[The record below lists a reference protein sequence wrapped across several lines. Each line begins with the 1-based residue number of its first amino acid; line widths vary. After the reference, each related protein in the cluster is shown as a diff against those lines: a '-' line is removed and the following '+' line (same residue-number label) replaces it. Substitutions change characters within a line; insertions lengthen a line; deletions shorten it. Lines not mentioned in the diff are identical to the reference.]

1 MPNLSSAQI
10 FVVDDEAAN
19 VRLLTRIL
27 ESEGYTSVRA
37 FTDSAAALEAA
48 SVWCPDLVL
57 LDLHM
62 PQVDGLDFLAS
73 LRAHA
78 GEDEFVPVL
87 VVTGDVTRT
96 ALRSALERGANE
108 FVTKP
113 IDADEILL
121 RVRNLLSI
129 RSAYQELRG
138 SNAELAEA
146 LRVRTRSEDDVAADR
161 EHRAE
166 VIRAIADR
174 GGPAMV
180 FQPIVELTSGAAVG
194 VEALARFGSEPERG
208 PDAWFADAA
217 ALGLGTELELSAIES
232 ALRHLSEL
240 DPSLIVAVN
249 VSAATMLQPAF
260 LERLS
265 SWPLG
270 RMSFEVTEHQPVDDY
285 DSLAGVTAEL
295 RDRGALVCVDDAG
308 AGYASLRHILK
319 LRPNVIK
326 LDLTLVRDIDT
337 DPVKRAL
344 ASALTRFATELGAAL
359 TAEGIETASELATVR
374 ALGVDFGQGY
384 FIAQPGPA
392 KTVCQANALAAV
404 EVG

>member
-1 MPNLSSAQI
+1 MPNLTSAQI
-10 FVVDDEAAN
+10 FVVDDEVAN
-19 VRLLTRIL
+19 VRLMTRIL

-37 FTDSAAALEAA
+37 FTDSAAALAAA
-48 SVWCPDLVL
+48 SLFCPDLVL

-62 PQVDGLDFLAS
+62 PHVDGLDFLAS

-78 GEDEFVPVL
+78 EDEFVPVL
-87 VVTGDVTRT
+87 MVTGDVTRT

-113 IDADEILL
+113 IDADEMLL

-129 RSAYQELRG
+129 RRAYQELRDT
-138 SNAELAEA
+138 NAELAEE
-146 LRVRTRSEDDVAADR
+146 LRVRTRDDDDVAADR
-161 EHRAE
+161 EHRAD
-166 VIRAIADR
+166 VIRAIAAR

-180 FQPIVELTSGAAVG
+180 FQPIVELASGAAVG
-194 VEALARFGSEPERG
+194 VEALARFGSEPDRG

-249 VSAATMLQPAF
+249 VSAATMLEPAF
-260 LERLS
+260 RARLS
-265 SWPLG
+265 SWPLS

-285 DSLAGVTAEL
+285 DPLAEVTAEL

-308 AGYASLRHILK
+308 AGYASLRHILQ
-319 LRPNVIK
+319 LHPNVIK
-326 LDLTLVRDIDT
+326 LDLTLVRDIDS

-344 ASALTRFATELGAAL
+344 ASALTRFASELGAAL

-384 FIAQPGPA
+384 FIAQPGAA
-392 KTVCQANALAAV
+392 KSVCQANALVAAQT
-404 EVG
+404 G

>member
-1 MPNLSSAQI
+1 MPNLTSAQI
-10 FVVDDEAAN
+10 YVVDDDAAN
-19 VRLLTRIL
+19 VRLMTRIL
-27 ESEGYTSVRA
+27 ESDGYTSVRA
-37 FTDSAAALEAA
+37 FTDPAAALEAA
-48 SVWCPDLVL
+48 SLWCPDLVL

-62 PQVDGLDFLAS
+62 PDLDGLDFLES
-73 LRAHA
+73 LRAHV
-78 GEDEFVPVL
+78 GEDELVPVI
-87 VVTGDVTRT
+87 VITGDATRT

-113 IDADEILL
+113 IDADEVLL

-129 RSAYQELRG
+129 RFAHRELRHH
-138 SNAELAEA
+138 NAELADA
-146 LRVRTRSEDDVAADR
+146 LRTRTRSEDVVAADR
-161 EHRAE
+161 EHRAQ
-166 VIRAIADR
+166 VIRSIADR

-180 FQPIVELTSGAAVG
+180 FQPIVELTTGTAVG
-194 VEALARFGSEPERG
+194 VEALARFGTEPERG

-217 ALGLGTELELSAIES
+217 ALGLGTELELSAIGS

-260 LERLS
+260 RDRLHA
-265 SWPLG
+265 WPLE
-270 RMSFEVTEHQPVDDY
+270 RMSFEVTEHHPVDDY
-285 DSLAGVTAEL
+285 DTLAEVTADL
-295 RDRGALVCVDDAG
+295 RARGALVCVDDAG

-326 LDLTLVRDIDT
+326 LDLTLVRDIDV

-344 ASALTRFATELGAAL
+344 ASALTLFATELGAAL

-384 FIAQPGPA
+384 FIAQPGAA
-392 KTVCQANALAAV
+392 KSVCQANALEAV
-404 EVG
+404 RAS

>member
-1 MPNLSSAQI
+1 MPNLTSAQI
-10 FVVDDEAAN
+10 FVVDDDATN
-19 VRLLTRIL
+19 VRLMTRIL
-27 ESEGYTSVRA
+27 ESEGYTCVRA

-48 SVWCPDLVL
+48 SLFRPDLVL

-62 PQVDGLDFLAS
+62 PQVDGLDFLES
-73 LRAHA
+73 LRAPA
-78 GEDEFVPVL
+78 GDDEFVPVL

-113 IDADEILL
+113 IDADEVLL

-129 RSAYQELRG
+129 RCAYQELRG
-138 SNAELAEA
+138 HNAELAEA
-146 LRVRTRSEDDVAADR
+146 LRARTRTDDDVAADR
-161 EHRAE
+161 DHRAD
-166 VIRAIADR
+166 VIRAIAER

-180 FQPIVELTSGAAVG
+180 FQPIVDLTSGVAVG

-217 ALGLGTELELSAIES
+217 ALGLGTDLELSAIES

-240 DPSLIVAVN
+240 DPSLILAVN
-249 VSAATMLQPAF
+249 VSAATMLRPAF
-260 LERLS
+260 RARLTA
-265 SWPLG
+265 WPLG

-285 DSLAGVTAEL
+285 DALAEVTAHL
-295 RDRGALVCVDDAG
+295 REQGALVCVDDAG

-344 ASALTRFATELGAAL
+344 ASALTLFATELGAAL
-359 TAEGIETASELATVR
+359 TAEGIETAAELATLR

-384 FIAQPGPA
+384 FIAQPGAA
-392 KTVCQANALAAV
+392 KRVCEANALATVKA
-404 EVG
+404 G